1 MITLLAQ
8 AVPDTTRLPTPSV
21 AWSAMLP
28 FLILLGG
35 AIVLLAGGALVP
47 KRVLSW
53 AAAPFTV
60 AVALASMGA
69 AFPVWHK
76 VQHHGAFQTLH
87 NAVGIDG
94 FSLFFWILIDAAI
107 ILSALF
113 LDGYLRREDLVGQ
126 EHYVLLLLSASGGFV
141 MAAANDL
148 IVVFLGLEVLSI
160 AVYVLAGSHLRR
172 ERSGEA
178 AIKYLIIGAFSSAF
192 FLYGIALVYGATGST
207 NLADIADFL
216 ATNVL
221 SSDGLLIGGIVL
233 LLVGFGFK
241 VAAVP
246 FHTWNPDVYQG
257 SPTPVTAFMASA
269 VKAAGFAGLLRVLYL
284 AFGTYRLDWQ
294 PVIYALAVL
303 SLIVGAVLAL
313 VQTDVKRILAYSSI
327 SHAGFILV
335 GVEAATKEGLSAALF
350 YLAAYTFMAAGTFGI
365 FSIVGRR
372 GDGHHQLFNYKGLAR
387 RQPLLAIV
395 LTILLLAQAGVPF
408 TVGFVAKFEVLA
420 AAARAHSYW
429 LALIA
434 MLAAVIAAYLYLRI
448 VITIYAGETEEE
460 AQKPI
465 GARFHVPVSAGIGIG
480 LALAF
485 TMVFGIVPD
494 YLTQW
499 AAHAL
504 PHVGQISKSL
514 THVAAGP

>member
-1 MITLLAQ
+1 M
-8 AVPDTTRLPTPSV
+8 
-21 AWSAMLP
+21 MP
-28 FLILLGG
+28 FLIVLGG

-47 KRVLSW
+47 KRIVRW

-60 AVALASMGA
+60 VVALVSMGF

-94 FSLFFWILIDAAI
+94 FSLFFWFLIDAAV
-107 ILSALF
+107 ILTALF
-113 LDGYLRREDLVGQ
+113 LDGYLRREDLAGQ

-178 AIKYLIIGAFSSAF
+178 AIKYLILGAFSSAF

-221 SSDGLLIGGIVL
+221 SSDGLLIGGILL

-246 FHTWNPDVYQG
+246 FHTWTPDVYQG
-257 SPTPVTAFMASA
+257 SPTPVTAFMASG

-294 PVIYALAVL
+294 PVIYVLAVL
-303 SLIVGAVLAL
+303 TLIVGAVLAV
-313 VQTDVKRILAYSSI
+313 VQSDVKRILAYSSI

-335 GVEAATKEGLSAALF
+335 GVEAATADGLSASLF
-350 YLAAYTFMAAGTFGI
+350 YLAAYTFMVAGTFGV
-365 FSIVGRR
+365 FTIVGRR
-372 GDGHHQLFNYKGLAR
+372 GDGHHDISNYRGLAR
-387 RQPLLAIV
+387 RQPLLALV

-429 LALIA
+429 LALVA
-434 MLAAVIAAYLYLRI
+434 MLSAVIAAYLYLRI
-448 VITIYAGETEEE
+448 VITIYAGESDEE
-460 AQKPI
+460 ATKP
-465 GARFHVPVSAGIGIG
+465 ARPRFRVPLSAGIGLG

-485 TMVFGIVPD
+485 TVVFGIVPD

-514 THVAAGP
+514 THVAAGSGG